1 MKLTIVAGTE
11 RARCAPDRMNFRRA
25 SSKARLPGGPYRCWK
40 ISYSPP
46 SDSSPSP
53 ARDFA
58 FGTTYKRKAA
68 SDFVLK
74 KEVELIWDVM
84 IHRTLFFIRQMN
96 DYWSDLTDI
105 SANTKTLKATAAC
118 D

>member
-1 MKLTIVAGTE
+1 
-11 RARCAPDRMNFRRA
+11 MNFRRA

-58 FGTTYKRKAA
+58 FGTTYIHKAT
-68 SDFVLK
+68 SDFVFK
-74 KEVELIWDVM
+74 KEAKHFWDTI
-84 IHRTLFFIRQMN
+84 IHETLFFIRKMN

-105 SANTKTLKATAAC
+105 SANTKTLKATGAC